1 MSMTAGQALMMKL
14 ATNATSVAV
23 MNAPAS
29 VFKESLK
36 NTGQGISLYGLKIV
50 AGDKKDWL
58 FVDLQ
63 SVTEENPYG
72 NPLIVS
78 PDDGSLTPMSFESE
92 AAAEDYNTLNH
103 LKYTYDD
110 GTVSTFSAKGLVIYT
125 PGSEKN
131 NDKMADLLAEP
142 CKIKNDQTWSLDPKR
157 PPTSMEL
164 KQVIESTILNS

>member
-1 MSMTAGQALMMKL
+1 MSMAAGQALMMKL

-23 MNAPAS
+23 MNAPVSA
-29 VFKESLK
+29 FKESLK

-58 FVDLQ
+58 FVNLQ

-78 PDDGSLTPMSFESE
+78 PDDDSLTPMSFESE

-125 PGSEKN
+125 PGSEEN
-131 NDKMADLLAEP
+131 NDKMADLLAGP
-142 CKIKNDQTWSLDPKR
+142 CKTKNDQTWSLDPKR
-157 PPTSMEL
+157 PPTPMEL
-164 KQVIESTILNS
+164 KQVIENTILNS